1 MLAHRGCT
9 VAAPDDDLC
18 TPPNPLF
25 LIVTQ
30 EGVMRTLVRTLVG
43 AFALVMAQVV
53 PAADKLV
60 VGVALPRAQLG
71 QGNGA
76 SADVA
81 EPVRQALL
89 SYLKGPVIEVIAL
102 EARIPLQINAEALEK
117 NCAFVLFTDVTQ
129 KPKGG
134 GLGMLKKL
142 APVAAA
148 LPMAGIGGGVGA
160 QMAAN
165 VAAQG
170 MMQASMQAAQEDAMA
185 SAMAAIN
192 GAQKSNVKA
201 GDALT
206 MEFKLAR
213 PGEEQPVKADK
224 FTGKAKNHG
233 DDVLSP
239 LIESVATVVV
249 ETVAVK

>member
-1 MLAHRGCT
+1 VPL
-9 VAAPDDDLC
+9 
-18 TPPNPLF
+18 NPLF

-30 EGVMRTLVRTLVG
+30 EGVMKTLLRTLLVTWG
-43 AFALVMAQVV
+43 LVSATAV

-81 EPVRQALL
+81 EPVRQALI
-89 SYLKGPVIEVIAL
+89 SYLKGPVIDVIAI
-102 EARIPLQINAEALEK
+102 ESRIPLQINAEAQEK

-148 LPMAGIGGGVGA
+148 LPLAGMGGGAGA
-160 QMAAN
+160 QMAASA
-165 VAAQG
+165 AAQG

-185 SAMAAIN
+185 NAMAAIN

-206 MEFKLAR
+206 MEFKLVR
-213 PGEEQPVKADK
+213 PGEPEPVKADK

-249 ETVAVK
+249 ETVAAK